1 MLLII
6 FLGIMTTLAI
16 AQGMLLL
23 FLIRSRGH
31 MLALAGELLKLQETH
46 SEIIHL
52 KYNIQNLSTRCS
64 SIEESI
70 STSNAEPE
78 KSRMINN
85 NVIHL
90 AAVGS

>member
-31 MLALAGELLKLQETH
+31 MLALAAELLKLQKG
-46 SEIIHL
+46 SAEIIHL
-52 KYNIQNLSTRCS
+52 KRDIQSLSNRCN
-64 SIEESI
+64 SIEES
-70 STSNAEPE
+70 
-78 KSRMINN
+78 RMN